1 MADNF
6 DFGQDDRYGSR
17 PADGAA
23 GLIAVVI
30 GAALGAVAALL
41 LAPKSGKDLREE
53 ITSKAGDWKTHAAD
67 AIAHGRERVVNSVE
81 SGLGT
86 KPPDDAMRV
95 EPSKVD

>member
-6 DFGQDDRYGSR
+6 DFGQDDRFGAR

-30 GAALGAVAALL
+30 GAAIGAVAALL
-41 LAPKSGKDLREE
+41 LAPKSGKELREE
-53 ITSKAGDWKTHAAD
+53 IVSKAGDWKTHAAD
-67 AIAHGRERVVNSVE
+67 AIMEGRERVVSSVE
-81 SGLGT
+81 GT
-86 KPPDDAMRV
+86 LNTTPPDDAARV